1 MFDIGWSEILVIAVV
16 AIIFVGPRELIPML
30 RTIGKQ
36 VGMLKKM
43 AGEFQSQFNEAL
55 REAELDT
62 IKKDVEKIGR
72 LDPLRDIKDKVTKEI
87 GDVTRKFDDREKQT
101 AAKPAAS
108 ASPAPAPAPAPER
121 EDPMV
126 GQGTAEAQ
134 GQVAPPTEDRQG
146 KAEAS
151 S

>member
-72 LDPLRDIKDKVTKEI
+72 LDPLRDIKDKVTKDL
-87 GDVTRKFDDREKQT
+87 GDVTRKFDEREKQT
-101 AAKPAAS
+101 SAKPPES
-108 ASPAPAPAPAPER
+108 ASPAPKPVEPAE
-121 EDPMV
+121 
-126 GQGTAEAQ
+126 GQGTIEAPGSAAQ
-134 GQVAPPTEDRQG
+134 TADDRQG